1 MSIIHP
7 VPNPGTRYGRWTVI
21 GGERRAGT
29 HAKAARQ
36 TLCACDCGKTKRWV
50 ALVRLRSGASKSCGC
65 RVKERHAAFMKRKA
79 ALPKSFS
86 E

>member
-7 VPNPGTRYGRWTVI
+7 LPDPGTRFGRWVVI
-21 GGERRAGT
+21 GGERKGGT

-36 TLCACDCGKTKRWV
+36 TLCQCECGTRRWV
-50 ALVRLRSGASKSCGC
+50 ALIALRRGSSKSCGC

-79 ALPKSFS
+79 ALPKEFTA
-86 E
+86 

>member
-1 MSIIHP
+1 MATLIHP
-7 VPNPGTRYGRWTVI
+7 VPNPGTRYGRWQVI
-21 GGERRAGT
+21 GGERHTSDKTRI
-29 HAKAARQ
+29 RQ
-36 TLCACDCGKTKRWV
+36 TLCQCECGTKRWV
-50 ALVRLRSGASKSCGC
+50 AIIALRRGSSKSCGC